1 MRKNFGTKPYM
12 YPMPVLIIGSY
23 DENGVPNAMN
33 AAWGGI
39 ADYKKVSLYLKDPI
53 LKNDIS
59 GIVTD
64 LDSAKK
70 FKIVSNILM
79 DCDFSVQ
86 YLNKIGFNWP
96 EINK

>member
-1 MRKNFGTKPYM
+1 M
-12 YPMPVLIIGSY
+12 
-23 DENGVPNAMN
+23 
-33 AAWGGI
+33 
-39 ADYKKVSLYLKDPI
+39 
-53 LKNDIS
+53 KNDIS
-59 GIVTD
+59 RIVTD

-96 EINK
+96 EINKEYITKYIEYFKNINLL